1 MPMPTSM
8 SNICLTE
15 IFSGLLGESL
25 KLKKIVVMGKGAV
38 EKQDLNPRFWW
49 WADLQTS
56 HFTALKH
63 HTASFLGTKD
73 KHRVDFSCLSRGA
86 AAAMFQSLSAPS
98 PPQLPTH
105 IPTHFN
111 DARCTCYPRSLS
123 LLLACAS
130 VLLSGLFGDT
140 TPAPPPTLLPPVPCE
155 VTQRARSQQSQHV
168 VWVSVSE
175 TSPPYVGLCA

>member
-1 MPMPTSM
+1 M

-15 IFSGLLGESL
+15 VFSGLLGESL
-25 KLKKIVVMGKGAV
+25 KLKKIVVMGKGTV

-49 WADLQTS
+49 RADLQTS
-56 HFTALKH
+56 HFTALKR

-98 PPQLPTH
+98 HPQLPTQTRH
-105 IPTHFN
+105 
-111 DARCTCYPRSLS
+111 
-123 LLLACAS
+123 
-130 VLLSGLFGDT
+130 
-140 TPAPPPTLLPPVPCE
+140 TPATHGALVTPDRYRCYLPVLQCNRGCLATPPQRPPPTLLPSVPCE

-168 VWVSVSE
+168 VWVSVLE